1 MKKTKR
7 LLALATALV
16 LTLSL
21 TACGEKV
28 DTSAMTSAF
37 NATSAVYDET
47 AKLMNDNMDKLDQQ
61 TIDDYKAISEN
72 MLELKSQIEN
82 ESITQEEADAIT
94 EILKPMP
101 DQLKEMKAAI
111 ETIIAAASAPAASDL
126 PEGITQDQLDELA
139 AVVAEIDPLYTE
151 AADLAEQNGWFADDT
166 TDQELTAIASL
177 LDATDAG
184 IADPALFI
192 DADIAT
198 YITNIKK
205 LIPLVP
211 PIIERVSV
219 PFEAPEY

>member
-72 MLELKSQIEN
+72 LMELKTQIEN

-184 IADPALFI
+184 IADPTLFI

>member
-166 TDQELTAIASL
+166 TDQELTAIAGL